1 MKPILILGI
10 VLIVAGVALLALRGI
25 AGVTL
30 LVPYVKEHRA
40 EIGPLKLK
48 ADEERT
54 YPVAPMI
61 SALILAGGVV
71 LVVVGLKK

>member
-1 MKPILILGI
+1 MKPLLILGI

-25 AGVTL
+25 
-30 LVPYVKEHRA
+30 PYTKEHRA

-54 YPVAPMI
+54 LPIPPIASVA
-61 SALILAGGVV
+61 ILAGGVV
-71 LVVVGLKK
+71 LVVLGMKK